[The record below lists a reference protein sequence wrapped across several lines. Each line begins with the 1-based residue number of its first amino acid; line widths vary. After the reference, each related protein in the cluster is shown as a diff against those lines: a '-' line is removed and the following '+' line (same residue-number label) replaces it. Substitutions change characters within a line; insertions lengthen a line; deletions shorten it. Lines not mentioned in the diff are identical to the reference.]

1 MVGSV
6 MAFQTSSSAFKM
18 CVVYGVFIV
27 AASAARPARAAG
39 DDFDH
44 IIDELAAQYRV
55 EPALVKAVIR
65 AESGFDP
72 RAISPKGARGLMQ
85 LTPRTAR
92 YHGVANVQ
100 DPRQNIRGGV
110 RLLRLLLDRFDD
122 DAALAL
128 AAYNAGGPTVERF
141 GGVPPYQETRRYV
154 ATVLRFRERYRR
166 EEAREAERAVPR
178 IVARTEVAYADD
190 RPLKDA
196 WPRRAETIW
205 YGAGQAGA
213 LRAALHSP
221 ERRLDAEPVRNGQVP

>member
-1 MVGSV
+1 
-6 MAFQTSSSAFKM
+6 MASQTSSTACKT
-18 CVVYGVFIV
+18 CVVYAAFIAV
-27 AASAARPARAAG
+27 AFAAAPARAVG

-72 RAISPKGARGLMQ
+72 RAVSPKGARGLMQ

-92 YHGVANVQ
+92 HHGVANLQ

-110 RLLRLLLDRFDD
+110 RLLRLLLDRFND

-128 AAYNAGGPTVERF
+128 AAYNAGGPTVERY
-141 GGVPPYQETRRYV
+141 GGVPPYSETRRYV
-154 ATVLRFRERYRR
+154 AAVLRFREQYRR
-166 EEAREAERAVPR
+166 LEPGYVPAGPERTPTQIADADARR
-178 IVARTEVAYADD
+178 
-190 RPLKDA
+190 LQDA
-196 WPRRAETIW
+196 WPRRAETML
-205 YGAGQAGA
+205 YGADQAGA

-221 ERRLDAEPVRNGQVP
+221 ERRLDAEPSHRSDVP

>member
-1 MVGSV
+1 
-6 MAFQTSSSAFKM
+6 MAFQTGSNAFKT
-18 CVVYGVFIV
+18 CVVYGVFI
-27 AASAARPARAAG
+27 AAACSARPSLAAG
-39 DDFDH
+39 DDFDR

-72 RAISPKGARGLMQ
+72 RAVSPKGARGLMQ

-92 YHGVANVQ
+92 HHGVANLQ

-110 RLLRLLLDRFDD
+110 RLLRLMLDRFNG

-128 AAYNAGGPTVERF
+128 AAYNAGGPTVERY
-141 GGVPPYQETRRYV
+141 GGVPPYQETRHYV
-154 ATVLRFRERYRR
+154 AAVLRFRERYRR
-166 EEAREAERAVPR
+166 DDEREAARAAPPVVEPEL
-178 IVARTEVAYADD
+178 ASADD
-190 RPLKDA
+190 RPSKDS

-221 ERRLDAEPVRNGQVP
+221 ERRLDAEPNRRSDVP

>member
-1 MVGSV
+1 MEYR
-6 MAFQTSSSAFKM
+6 TSSTAFKT
-18 CVVYGVFIV
+18 CVLYGAFI
-27 AASAARPARAAG
+27 AATFAAVPARAAG

-44 IIDELAAQYRV
+44 IIDELAAQYHV

-72 RAISPKGARGLMQ
+72 RARSPRGARGLMQ
-85 LTPRTAR
+85 LMPRIAR
-92 YHGVANVQ
+92 HHGVANLQ

-128 AAYNAGGPTVERF
+128 AAYNAGGPTVERY
-141 GGVPPYQETRRYV
+141 GGVPPYGETRRYV
-154 ATVLRFRERYRR
+154 AAVLRFRQQYRHIEDGSVPSEPEPAMHTELAASDERR
-166 EEAREAERAVPR
+166 
-178 IVARTEVAYADD
+178 
-190 RPLKDA
+190 LKDA

-205 YGAGQAGA
+205 YGADRAGA

-221 ERRLDAEPVRNGQVP
+221 ERRLDAESSHRSDVP

>member
-1 MVGSV
+1 MMGSM

-18 CVVYGVFIV
+18 CVVYGAFVV
-27 AASAARPARAAG
+27 GACAAAPARAAG

-72 RAISPKGARGLMQ
+72 RAVSPKGARGLMQ

-92 YHGVANVQ
+92 HHGVANLQ

-110 RLLRLLLDRFDD
+110 RLLRLLLDRFDN

-166 EEAREAERAVPR
+166 DDRREVEREARPAQIAS
-178 IVARTEVAYADD
+178 ADD
-190 RPLKDA
+190 RPLKDL

-205 YGAGQAGA
+205 YGVGQPSDGGA

-221 ERRLDAEPVRNGQVP
+221 ERRLDAEPAHRPEVP